1 MKRHLGTAILALCAI
16 VLVTAFA
23 LAADAPSTGSK
34 PKAVAAEP
42 IKDVGTV
49 AKGDKINYDFM
60 IKNEGTA
67 PLVITE
73 VRPACGCT
81 VVDFDKRIQI
91 GQSGEVPVTID
102 TASFTGAIAKGVSVF
117 TNDTD
122 NPQIELTIRAA
133 IQPIILVEPGY
144 ARYIIVQGEEKE
156 GKIEQTLWPSDGA
169 PMDIVKAD
177 SPYPFLHVEFHESK
191 PDELLPEGKGKQWK
205 VITRLDRDAPV
216 GALADYVRLTTTHSR
231 QIMVD
236 IPVSGFVRPVIAV
249 TPPSADFANLELKEP
264 FRRTFTVRAFSTE
277 PIKVTSVDSSVKGM
291 ETKLEPKTDCREYLI
306 HVTLKPSDLGKGPF
320 SGKLSIHTDSPKK
333 PVVEVEIKG
342 TVV

>member
-1 MKRHLGTAILALCAI
+1 MKRHLGTAILALCA
-16 VLVTAFA
+16 LVFVAAFA
-23 LAADAPSTGSK
+23 LAADTAGK

-60 IKNEGTA
+60 IKNDGTA
-67 PLVITE
+67 PLLITE

-81 VVDFDKRIQI
+81 VVDFDKRVPV
-91 GQSGEVPVTID
+91 GQSGKVHVTID

-156 GKIEQTLWPSDGA
+156 GKVEQTLWPSDGA

-205 VITRLDRDAPV
+205 VITKLDRDAPV
-216 GALADYVRLTTTHSR
+216 GALADYVRLTTTHPK
-231 QIMVD
+231 QKMVE
-236 IPVSGFVRPVIAV
+236 IPISGFVRPVIAV
-249 TPPSADFANLELKEP
+249 TPPTADFANLELKEP

-277 PIKVTSVDSSVKGM
+277 PIKVTSVDSSLKGM
-291 ETKLEPKTDCREYLI
+291 EAQLEPKTDGREYLI
-306 HVTLKPSDLGKGPF
+306 HVTLKPEMGKGPF

-333 PVVEVEIKG
+333 PLVEVEIKG